1 MISSSNE
8 RIVEVGLR
16 TEVHVE
22 KVCLT
27 ALRKEIQN
35 RGLIEAFLLNKT
47 CRVSVTERVT
57 NERKLTFQL

>member
-1 MISSSNE
+1 MLDVTILLDMDSSLDN
-8 RIVEVGLR
+8 RIVEAEPR

-27 ALRKEIQN
+27 GLRKEIQN

-47 CRVSVTERVT
+47 CRVSVSE
-57 NERKLTFQL
+57 

>member
-8 RIVEVGLR
+8 RIVEVGLH

-47 CRVSVTERVT
+47 CRVSVTE
-57 NERKLTFQL
+57 